1 MKPGEQLPAGQM
13 LDGRY
18 RVHKVLGQGGMG
30 RVYLANDTRLAN
42 RPVAAKEMIIGD
54 GIAEKKAIED
64 FAREARVL
72 ASLSHPGIPNVIDYF
87 AENNRHYLVME
98 FVAGGD
104 LQAMLDKLGPTGKL
118 PEVRV
123 LRWARQILDVLGF
136 LHSQTPPII
145 YRDLKPGNIMI
156 DKDGRAMLIDFG
168 IARFLPPGGRGTQ
181 IGSVGY
187 APPEQY
193 MGKVEPR
200 SDLYSLAATMHH
212 LLSGRDPQI
221 EPPFSF
227 PALRDLSPEVSIKT
241 AEVVMRALDK
251 DVEKRPPSAR
261 DMMHA
266 LPDPGPEPK
275 ASGALRSSS
284 GSGAPVASMRTV
296 VLDRPQLAGSPGV
309 GVASSSSGRRLGA
322 TPSAAGGASAKPS
335 LTNMPTVVLG
345 RSGGSDPFANAPA
358 ERASELPIGVAAG
371 PRSAAPA
378 SGSPLAA
385 PPSLAS
391 STAAGVAKMKS
402 LARSARAIA
411 QRAAAKIPAQQS
423 LFAKPAEVSSTA
435 KTQDLSGKAKAAAQ
449 AAPLAA
455 HSNSESIAKDLQ
467 AGSGNV
473 SSGASSSQSRA
484 AALSGGAPVSSGRF
498 SGKSSVMSSGMSSP
512 VSSAGWP
519 ATGKKAG
526 QNGASPVADSQ
537 ANASAWLVASGSAP
551 RFGLAQSRTII
562 GRALGGEQPD
572 IDLGALKGIADR
584 VSRRHAEIIKHGAEY
599 FIRDLGSL
607 NGTYITGRGRLGRD
621 QLYKLKDRDQV
632 VFGSAKLEFRKG

>member
-1 MKPGEQLPAGQM
+1 M

-42 RPVAAKEMIIGD
+42 RPVAVKEMIIGD

-104 LQAMLDKLGPTGKL
+104 LQGMLDKLGPKGKL
-118 PEVRV
+118 PEGRV
-123 LRWARQILDVLGF
+123 LRWARQMLDVLSF
-136 LHSQTPPII
+136 LHGQTPPII

-200 SDLYSLAATMHH
+200 SDLYSLAATVHH
-212 LLSGRDPQI
+212 LLTGRDPQL

-227 PALRDLSPEVSIKT
+227 PPLRDLSPEVSLQS

-275 ASGALRSSS
+275 ASAALGAAAGGPS
-284 GSGAPVASMRTV
+284 PVASMATV
-296 VLDRPQLAGSPGV
+296 VLDRAKLAGSTGV
-309 GVASSSSGRRLGA
+309 GAAPAAGGRRLGA
-322 TPSAAGGASAKPS
+322 ATPSSGAPALPS
-335 LTNMPTVVLG
+335 LTNMSTVVLTRPDVSRPDVAG
-345 RSGGSDPFANAPA
+345 RDALGSDAREPA
-358 ERASELPIGVAAG
+358 A
-371 PRSAAPA
+371 
-378 SGSPLAA
+378 AA
-385 PPSLAS
+385 PPSASPFAAGPTLAA
-391 STAAGVAKMKS
+391 STSAGVAKMKS

-411 QRAAAKIPAQQS
+411 QRAAARLPAQQS
-423 LFAKPAEVSSTA
+423 LFVKPAEVSSTA

-449 AAPLAA
+449 AAPIATP
-455 HSNSESIAKDLQ
+455 SKSESISKN
-467 AGSGNV
+467 AGPRNV
-473 SSGASSSQSRA
+473 SSGTNMPPSRSAAPSAKPAGSAGAGSSQWNAAGEKAGLSGAGA
-484 AALSGGAPVSSGRF
+484 AAAQAEAH
-498 SGKSSVMSSGMSSP
+498 
-512 VSSAGWP
+512 AG
-519 ATGKKAG
+519 
-526 QNGASPVADSQ
+526 
-537 ANASAWLVASGSAP
+537 AWLVAGGAAP
-551 RFGLAQSRTII
+551 RFGLVRSRMIV
-562 GRALGGEQPD
+562 GRALDGDEPD
-572 IDLGALKGIADR
+572 IDLGKLKGLADR